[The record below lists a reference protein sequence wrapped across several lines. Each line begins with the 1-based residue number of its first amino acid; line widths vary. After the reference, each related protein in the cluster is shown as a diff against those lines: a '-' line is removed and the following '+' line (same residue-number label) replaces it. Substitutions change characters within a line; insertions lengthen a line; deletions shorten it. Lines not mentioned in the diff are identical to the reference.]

1 MNQFDRLSP
10 TIGFAVAAIG
20 AVGSVGAIFHVGGRN
35 LAPSAE
41 TILFWV
47 WVASPCLCL
56 AAANAYSAHCRT
68 STRRVVL
75 VATVLVAVGGLS
87 VYADALLRPQHS
99 TSALIFIFLPL
110 WSLLLVLVVTPIV
123 AIAVATM
130 RRRAPG
136 A

>member
-1 MNQFDRLSP
+1 MNRFDRLSP
-10 TIGFAVAAIG
+10 ALGATVAAIG
-20 AVGSVGAIFHVGGRN
+20 ALGSVGAVFYAGGCD

-41 TILFWV
+41 ALLFWV

-56 AAANAYSAHCRT
+56 AAANAYSSHF
-68 STRRVVL
+68 STAPRRIVL
-75 VATVLVAVGGLS
+75 VATIVVAVGGLS
-87 VYADALLRPQHS
+87 VYGNTLLRPQHS

-123 AIAVATM
+123 AIAVAIT

>member
-1 MNQFDRLSP
+1 MNQFARFTP
-10 TIGFAVAAIG
+10 AIG
-20 AVGSVGAIFHVGGRN
+20 ATVAALGAIGSVGALVYAGGRDV
-35 LAPSAE
+35 APSAE
-41 TILFWV
+41 TVLFWV

-56 AAANAYSAHCRT
+56 AAANMYSAHCST

-75 VATVLVAVGGLS
+75 VATVVIASGGLA
-87 VYADALLRPQHS
+87 VYGNTLFRPQHS

-123 AIAVATM
+123 AIADATL